1 MIRQFRRAPFL
12 LLATLASVHSPLWAQ
27 GAYPSQPIRFIVPYS
42 PGGLPDV
49 VIRQVGIRLGDKLGQ
64 SVLVDN
70 RTGAGGVSAAQ
81 AVLSSP
87 ADGYSFIF
95 SDAAMISIAP
105 LMMKNMP
112 YDPQKD
118 LFPVSYTAR
127 APNYIAVHPSVPAT
141 TMQEF
146 IALARSRPGT
156 LTCGSSGVGSV
167 HHLTLEWMKKSL
179 GIDVIHVPFKGSGQS
194 VPALLGGQVNC
205 LLASLAPIAGAMS
218 AGKIRVLAFAG
229 VQRSSLAPEIP
240 AIGEAMKGFDSAFVL
255 GVLARNGL
263 SMQLANRLSNEIA
276 AIVKLPDVVA
286 NLKTIGVEAIGLGP
300 REYGEALRIDA
311 EQMASVVKLAAI
323 TLE

>member
-1 MIRQFRRAPFL
+1 MRQITRFMMIAAS
-12 LLATLASVHSPLWAQ
+12 LATPHSPLWAQ
-27 GAYPSQPIRFIVPYS
+27 AAYPSQPIRFIVPYS

-70 RTGAGGVSAAQ
+70 RTGAGGISAAQ

-87 ADGYSFIF
+87 ADGYAFLF

-118 LFPVSYTAR
+118 LLPVSYTAR
-127 APNYIAVHPSVPAT
+127 APNYVAVHPSVPAAT
-141 TMQEF
+141 IQEF
-146 IALARSRPGT
+146 IALARSKPGT
-156 LTCGSSGVGSV
+156 LSCGSSGVGSL

-179 GIDVIHVPFKGSGQS
+179 DIDVVHVPFKGSGQS

-205 LLASLAPIAGAMS
+205 LLASLAPISGAMS

-229 VQRSSLAPEIP
+229 VRRTSLAPEIP

-255 GVLARNGL
+255 GVLARTNL
-263 SMQLANRLSNEIA
+263 PMALANRLSGEIA
-276 AIVKLPDVVA
+276 AIVKEPDVVA
-286 NLKTIGVEAIGLGP
+286 NLKKIGVEAVGQGP
-300 REYGEALRIDA
+300 REYAEALRIDA
-311 EQMASVVKLAAI
+311 EQMANVVRLAAI